1 MGTVPRREEYNCKQT
16 VKYKQAN
23 LKKKKYKPEHSQT
36 EQAPSNKPLK
46 LLTITSMHNILI
58 L

>member
-1 MGTVPRREEYNCKQT
+1 MGIILRREGYYYKQT
-16 VKYKQAN
+16 VQYKQAN
-23 LKKKKYKPEHSQT
+23 LKKKTHKPEHSQT